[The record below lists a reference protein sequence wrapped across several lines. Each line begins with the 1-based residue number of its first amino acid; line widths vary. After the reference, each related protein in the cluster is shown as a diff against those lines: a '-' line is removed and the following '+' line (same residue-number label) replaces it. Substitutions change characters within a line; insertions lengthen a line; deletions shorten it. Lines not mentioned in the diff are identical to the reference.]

1 MQNMVS
7 VHLEMPVS
15 FDHDFNSLFSIT
27 PGKGVLIKGGE
38 ALERT
43 SKVTA
48 VVFDKTGMF
57 MLYAMGYELITFWN
71 ILTSISNRDT
81 HKRRT
86 GCGARITVE

>member
-7 VHLEMPVS
+7 FHLVMLVL
-15 FDHDFNSLFSIT
+15 FDHDFNSLFTVS
-27 PGKGVLIKGGE
+27 PEKGVLIKGGE

-57 MLYAMGYELITFWN
+57 ILYAICYYRIAFWN
-71 ILTSISNRDT
+71 YSYTDI
-81 HKRRT
+81 
-86 GCGARITVE
+86 